1 MAQHFLL
8 SAKSRTISEL
18 EVARM
23 SEEEAREVF
32 EKLRWSDTNGE
43 PVCSRC
49 GCTDSYVIN
58 THTPSG
64 KPVRRYKCKAC
75 RKQYTVTSGTIF
87 ASHKLELR
95 DYLLATVIFVNAVK
109 GISASQMSRALGC
122 QYKTAFVL
130 IHKLRAALM
139 DNQEEVKLEGTIEM
153 DGCYVGKTRP
163 ANKKEDR
170 VDLRL
175 ASNANPNKRCI
186 IVARQRA
193 EDEINYSGAV
203 ATKTFIT
210 KSENSPVINKI
221 ATANII
227 KNSTIHVDGAS
238 GYDDLD
244 AWFEV
249 KAGDHSKAYVGENGE
264 CSNQAE
270 SYFSRFRRLE
280 YGQCHHISPLY
291 LSNYANEIAYRED
304 NRRLSN
310 KTLMLDVAQKCMNT
324 PTHNEWTGYWQ
335 GNKRLS
341 ERLVA

>member
-1 MAQHFLL
+1 MSQHSLL

-23 SEEEAREVF
+23 SKDEAREVF
-32 EKLRWSDTNGE
+32 EKLRWSDTDSE
-43 PVCSRC
+43 PVCSHC

-75 RKQYTVTSGTIF
+75 KKQYTVTSGTIF

-95 DYLLATVIFVNAVK
+95 DYLLATIIFVNAVK
-109 GISASQMSRALGC
+109 GISASQISRALGC

-130 IHKLRAALM
+130 IHKLRAVLM
-139 DNQEEVKLEGTIEM
+139 DNQEKVKLEGTVEM
-153 DGCYVGKTRP
+153 DGYYVGKTRP

-175 ASNANPNKRCI
+175 ASNANPNKRCV

-193 EDEINYSGAV
+193 EDETNYSGAV

-210 KSENSPVINKI
+210 KSENSPAINKI

-227 KNSTIHVDGAS
+227 KDSIIHVDGAS

-270 SYFSRFRRLE
+270 SYFSRFRRME

-291 LSNYANEIAYRED
+291 LSNYANEIAYRKD

-310 KTLMLDVAQKCMNT
+310 KALMLDVTQNT
-324 PTHNEWTGYWQ
+324 RFRPKFCVNIKMLKY
-335 GNKRLS
+335 
-341 ERLVA
+341 

>member
-1 MAQHFLL
+1 M
-8 SAKSRTISEL
+8 
-18 EVARM
+18 
-23 SEEEAREVF
+23 
-32 EKLRWSDTNGE
+32 
-43 PVCSRC
+43 
-49 GCTDSYVIN
+49 
-58 THTPSG
+58 
-64 KPVRRYKCKAC
+64 
-75 RKQYTVTSGTIF
+75 
-87 ASHKLELR
+87 ELR
-95 DYLLATVIFVNAVK
+95 DYLLATIIFVNAVK

-175 ASNANPNKRCI
+175 AANANPNKRCV

-193 EDEINYSGAV
+193 EDETNYSGAV

-210 KSENSPVINKI
+210 KGENSPAINKI
-221 ATANII
+221 ATANIMKDSI
-227 KNSTIHVDGAS
+227 IHVDGAS

-280 YGQCHHISPLY
+280 YGQCHHISNLY

-310 KTLMLDVAQKCMNT
+310 KALMLDVTQKCMNT